1 MVDKIK
7 SSIRNNFIEDLSTMS
22 QEVIKLS
29 EEIKNIANNMELLD
43 D

>member
-29 EEIKNIANNMELLD
+29 EEIKNNANNM
-43 D
+43 